1 MSATSR
7 DVTRRDSAGSRAFRF
22 WNKLGLGWLPIADVV
37 SEELPLKRLLRLALF
52 QVSVGM
58 AVALVVGTLNRVMIV
73 ELGVSARL
81 VAVMVALPLVFA
93 PARALIGFRSDNHRS
108 LLGWR
113 RTPYLW
119 FGTMLQFGGLAMM
132 PFALL
137 VLSGAGGGHCAPW
150 VGSFAVSVAFLLT
163 GAGLH
168 TTQTVGLALA
178 TDIAPER
185 SRPQVVAVLCAM
197 LLVGVLISAVLFGVL
212 LSHFTV
218 EKLIQVIQG
227 AALMT
232 MVLNCV
238 ALWKQEPRRAVVG
251 VAETAGSF
259 RSSMAELMAE
269 PQARRRLVAVA
280 FGTVAFSLQDVLVE
294 PYGGQEIGLPV
305 AATTALTALLA
316 VGGLCGFAGGGWL
329 LYRRTD
335 QHRVAAL
342 GVLVG
347 LFAFSCVIFA
357 APMRAPG
364 LFAMGTTLIGC
375 GAALFLVGTLSSAVD
390 SSGKTRVGLKLGS
403 WGAVQAFA
411 AGTAIA
417 AGGLLHDAVAHLA
430 LSGRLGASVVD
441 SATGY
446 EAVYGLEMVLLFA
459 TLVVLGP
466 LVRFSYPSAP
476 LTEFKNPSRKEHLA

>member
-1 MSATSR
+1 MSATSE
-7 DVTRRDSAGSRAFRF
+7 DTATESNASRAFRF

-81 VAVMVALPLVFA
+81 VAIMVALPLVFA

-108 LLGWR
+108 VLGWR

-150 VGSFAVSVAFLLT
+150 VGSVAVSVAFLLI

-185 SRPQVVAVLCAM
+185 SRPQVVAVLCGM
-197 LLVGVLISAVLFGVL
+197 LLVGVLISAVLFGIL

-232 MVLNCV
+232 MIMNCA
-238 ALWKQEPRRAVVG
+238 ALWKQEPRRALTGFV
-251 VAETAGSF
+251 ESTASF
-259 RSSMAELMAE
+259 RESMADLMGE
-269 PQARRRLVAVA
+269 PQARRRLLAVA
-280 FGTVAFSLQDVLVE
+280 LGTIAFSLQDVLLE
-294 PYGGQEIGLPV
+294 PYGGQVLGLPV

-329 LYRRTD
+329 L
-335 QHRVAAL
+335 AAV

-347 LFAFSCVIFA
+347 LFAFSFVIFA
-357 APMRAPG
+357 APMGAPG
-364 LFAMGTTLIGC
+364 LFAIGTTLIGG

-390 SSGKTRVGLKLGS
+390 ASGKIRVGLKLGS

-417 AGGLLHDAVAHLA
+417 AGGLMHDTVAHLA
-430 LSGRLGASVVD
+430 LSGALGASVVD

-466 LVRFSYPSAP
+466 LVRFSYPSASI
-476 LTEFKNPSRKEHLA
+476 TDFENPSRKEHLA

>member
-7 DVTRRDSAGSRAFRF
+7 DRTREAEAGSRAFRF
-22 WNKLGLGWLPIADVV
+22 WNKLGLGWLPIAEVA

-81 VAVMVALPLVFA
+81 VAIMVALPLVFA

-137 VLSGAGGGHCAPW
+137 LLSGAGGGHSAPW
-150 VGSFAVSVAFLLT
+150 AGSFAASVAFLLT

-185 SRPQVVAVLCAM
+185 SRPHVVAVLCAM
-197 LLVGVLISAVLFGVL
+197 LLLGVLISAVLFGVL

-218 EKLIQVIQG
+218 QRLIQVIQG

-232 MVLNCV
+232 MILNGV
-238 ALWKQEPRRAVVG
+238 ALWKQEPRRALTG
-251 VAETAGSF
+251 SAESTASF
-259 RSSMAELMAE
+259 RDSMAALMAE
-269 PQARRRLVAVA
+269 PQARRRLAAVA
-280 FGTVAFSLQDVLVE
+280 LGTIAFSLQDVLLE
-294 PYGGQEIGLPV
+294 PYGGQVLGLPV

-316 VGGLCGFAGGGWL
+316 AGGLCGFAAGGWL

-335 QHRVAAL
+335 QHRVAAS

-347 LFAFSCVIFA
+347 LLAFSCVIFA
-357 APMRAPG
+357 APMATAG
-364 LFAMGTTLIGC
+364 LFAVGTALIGG
-375 GAALFLVGTLSSAVD
+375 GAALFLVGTLASAVD
-390 SSGKTRVGLKLGS
+390 SSGKTRIGLKLGA

-411 AGTAIA
+411 AGAAIA
-417 AGGLLHDAVAHLA
+417 AGGLLHDCVAHIA
-430 LSGRLGASVVD
+430 LSGALGASVVGA
-441 SATGY
+441 ATGY
-446 EAVYGLEMVLLFA
+446 EAVYALEMVILFA
-459 TLVVLGP
+459 TLIVLGP
-466 LVRFSYPSAP
+466 LVRFSYPSVP
-476 LTEFKNPSRKEHLA
+476 LTHFERRSSKERLT

>member
-1 MSATSR
+1 MSVTSP
-7 DVTRRDSAGSRAFRF
+7 ASRAFRF
-22 WNKLGLGWLPIADVV
+22 WNKLGLGYLPIADVV
-37 SEELPLKRLLRLALF
+37 SEELPLTRLLRLALF

-58 AVALVVGTLNRVMIV
+58 TVALVVGTLNRVMIV

-81 VAVMVALPLVFA
+81 VAIMVALPLIFA

-137 VLSGAGGGHCAPW
+137 LLSGAGGGHSAPW

-197 LLVGVLISAVLFGVL
+197 LLLGVLISALLFGIL
-212 LSHFTV
+212 LAHFTV

-232 MVLNCV
+232 MILNGI
-238 ALWKQEPRRAVVG
+238 ALWKQEPRRALTGTIEV
-251 VAETAGSF
+251 TPSF
-259 RSSMAELMAE
+259 RQSMAELVAE
-269 PQARRRLVAVA
+269 PQARRRLLAVA
-280 FGTVAFSLQDVLVE
+280 LGTIAFSLQDVLLE
-294 PYGGQEIGLPV
+294 PYGGQVLGLPV

-316 VGGLCGFAGGGWL
+316 VGGLCGFALGGWL
-329 LYRRTD
+329 LSRKSD

-347 LFAFSCVIFA
+347 LCAFTLVIFA
-357 APMRAPG
+357 APMQAPA
-364 LFAMGTTLIGC
+364 LFAIGTALIGG

-390 SSGKTRVGLKLGS
+390 TSGKTRIGLKLGS
-403 WGAVQAFA
+403 WGAVQAVA

-417 AGGLLHDAVAHLA
+417 AGGVLHDIVAHLA
-430 LSGRLGASVVD
+430 LRGALGASVID

-459 TLVVLGP
+459 TLIVLGP
-466 LVRFSYPSAP
+466 LVRFSVPSSSIKQF
-476 LTEFKNPSRKEHLA
+476 EHPSRKAHLA

>member
-1 MSATSR
+1 MSAS
-7 DVTRRDSAGSRAFRF
+7 SPSSRAFRF

-81 VAVMVALPLVFA
+81 VAIMVALPLVFA

-137 VLSGAGGGHCAPW
+137 LLSGAGGGHQAAW
-150 VGSFAVSVAFLLT
+150 AGSFAVSVAFLLT

-185 SRPQVVAVLCAM
+185 SRPQVVALLCAM
-197 LLVGVLISAVLFGVL
+197 LLVGVLISALLFGIL

-232 MVLNCV
+232 MILNCA
-238 ALWKQEPRRAVVG
+238 ALWKQEPRRALVAT
-251 VAETAGSF
+251 AETAASF
-259 RSSMAELMAE
+259 GASLAEWGRE
-269 PQARRRLVAVA
+269 PQARRRLLAVGL
-280 FGTVAFSLQDVLVE
+280 GTIAFSLQDVLLE
-294 PYGGQEIGLPV
+294 PYGGQVLGLPV

-316 VGGLCGFAGGGWL
+316 VGGLFGFAGGGWL
-329 LYRRTD
+329 LSRRTD
-335 QHRVAAL
+335 QHRVAGLGAL
-342 GVLVG
+342 IG
-347 LFAFSCVIFA
+347 LFAFTFVIFS
-357 APMRAPG
+357 APMQAAG
-364 LFAMGTTLIGC
+364 LFAIGTTLIGC

-390 SSGKTRVGLKLGS
+390 NSGKARIGLRLGS

-417 AGGLLHDAVAHLA
+417 IGGVLHDAVAHLA
-430 LSGRLGASVVD
+430 MRGGLGASLAD
-441 SATGY
+441 PATGY
-446 EAVYGLEMVLLFA
+446 EAVYALEMVLLFA
-459 TLVVLGP
+459 TLIVLGP
-466 LVRFSYPSAP
+466 LVRFSRNAAGPAFFKSPSG
-476 LTEFKNPSRKEHLA
+476 KEHLA

>member
-1 MSATSR
+1 MSAASQDT
-7 DVTRRDSAGSRAFRF
+7 TASRAFRF
-22 WNKLGLGWLPIADVV
+22 WNKLGLGWLPIAEVV

-93 PARALIGFRSDNHRS
+93 PARALIGFRSDNHTS

-197 LLVGVLISAVLFGVL
+197 LLVGVLISAVLFGIL

-232 MVLNCV
+232 MILNCA
-238 ALWKQEPRRAVVG
+238 ALWKQEA
-251 VAETAGSF
+251 
-259 RSSMAELMAE
+259 
-269 PQARRRLVAVA
+269 
-280 FGTVAFSLQDVLVE
+280 
-294 PYGGQEIGLPV
+294 PV
-305 AATTALTALLA
+305 ALWPAWPRPP
-316 VGGLCGFAGGGWL
+316 GPSG
-329 LYRRTD
+329 
-335 QHRVAAL
+335 
-342 GVLVG
+342 
-347 LFAFSCVIFA
+347 
-357 APMRAPG
+357 AP
-364 LFAMGTTLIGC
+364 
-375 GAALFLVGTLSSAVD
+375 
-390 SSGKTRVGLKLGS
+390 
-403 WGAVQAFA
+403 W
-411 AGTAIA
+411 
-417 AGGLLHDAVAHLA
+417 
-430 LSGRLGASVVD
+430 
-441 SATGY
+441 
-446 EAVYGLEMVLLFA
+446 
-459 TLVVLGP
+459 
-466 LVRFSYPSAP
+466 PS
-476 LTEFKNPSRKEHLA
+476 

>member
-1 MSATSR
+1 MSVTSP
-7 DVTRRDSAGSRAFRF
+7 ASRAFRF
-22 WNKLGLGWLPIADVV
+22 WNKLGLGYLPIADVV
-37 SEELPLKRLLRLALF
+37 SEELPLTRLLRLALF

-58 AVALVVGTLNRVMIV
+58 TVALVVGTLNRVMIV

-81 VAVMVALPLVFA
+81 VAIMVALPLIFA

-137 VLSGAGGGHCAPW
+137 LLSGAGGGHSAPW

-197 LLVGVLISAVLFGVL
+197 LLLGVLISALLFGIL
-212 LSHFTV
+212 LAHFTV

-232 MVLNCV
+232 MILNGI
-238 ALWKQEPRRAVVG
+238 ALWKQEPRRALTGTTEV
-251 VAETAGSF
+251 TPSF
-259 RSSMAELMAE
+259 RQSMAELVAE
-269 PQARRRLVAVA
+269 PQARRRLLAVA
-280 FGTVAFSLQDVLVE
+280 LGTIAFSLQDVLLE
-294 PYGGQEIGLPV
+294 PYGGQVLGLPV

-316 VGGLCGFAGGGWL
+316 VGGLCGFALGGWL
-329 LYRRTD
+329 LSRKSD

-347 LFAFSCVIFA
+347 LCAFTLVIFA
-357 APMRAPG
+357 APMQAPA
-364 LFAMGTTLIGC
+364 LFAIGTALIGG

-390 SSGKTRVGLKLGS
+390 TSGKTRIGLKLGS
-403 WGAVQAFA
+403 WGAVQAVA

-417 AGGLLHDAVAHLA
+417 AGGVLHDIVAHLA
-430 LSGRLGASVVD
+430 LRGALGASVID

-459 TLVVLGP
+459 TLIVLGP
-466 LVRFSYPSAP
+466 LVRFSVPSSSI
-476 LTEFKNPSRKEHLA
+476 TQFEHPSRKAHLA

>member
-7 DVTRRDSAGSRAFRF
+7 DTTSRVSAGSRAFRF
-22 WNKLGLGWLPIADVV
+22 WNKLGLGYLPIADVV
-37 SEELPLKRLLRLALF
+37 SDELPLKRLLRLALF

-81 VAVMVALPLVFA
+81 VAIMVALPLVFA

-197 LLVGVLISAVLFGVL
+197 LLVGVLISAVLFGIL

-218 EKLIQVIQG
+218 QKLIQVIQG

-232 MVLNCV
+232 MILNGA
-238 ALWKQEPRRAVVG
+238 ALWKQEPRRALLGVV
-251 VAETAGSF
+251 ETTASF
-259 RSSMAELMAE
+259 RQSMAELVGE
-269 PQARRRLVAVA
+269 PQARRRLAAVA
-280 FGTVAFSLQDVLVE
+280 LGTIAFSLQDVLLE
-294 PYGGQEIGLPV
+294 PYGGQVLGLPV

-316 VGGLCGFAGGGWL
+316 VGGLCGFAAGGWL
-329 LYRRTD
+329 LARKTD

-390 SSGKTRVGLKLGS
+390 SSGKIRVGLKLGS

-417 AGGLLHDAVAHLA
+417 AGGLLHDTVAHLA
-430 LSGRLGASVVD
+430 LGGALGPSLVD

-446 EAVYGLEMVLLFA
+446 EAVYGLEMVILFA

-476 LTEFKNPSRKEHLA
+476 LTHFERPSRKENLA

>member
-7 DVTRRDSAGSRAFRF
+7 DRSHAAEAGSRAFRF

-37 SEELPLKRLLRLALF
+37 SEELPLTRLLRLALF

-81 VAVMVALPLVFA
+81 VAIMVALPLVFA
-93 PARALIGFRSDNHRS
+93 PARALIGFRSDNHQS

-137 VLSGAGGGHCAPW
+137 LLSGAGGGHSAPW
-150 VGSFAVSVAFLLT
+150 AGSFAASVAFLLT

-197 LLVGVLISAVLFGVL
+197 LLLGVLISAVLFGIL

-218 EKLIQVIQG
+218 QKLIQVIQG

-232 MVLNCV
+232 MILNGV
-238 ALWKQEPRRAVVG
+238 ALWKQEPRRALSGIV
-251 VAETAGSF
+251 ETTTSF
-259 RSSMAELMAE
+259 RESMAALMAE
-269 PQARRRLVAVA
+269 PQARRRLAAVA
-280 FGTVAFSLQDVLVE
+280 LGTIAFSLQDVLLE
-294 PYGGQEIGLPV
+294 PYGGQVLGLPV

-316 VGGLCGFAGGGWL
+316 VGGLCGFAVGGWL
-329 LYRRTD
+329 LYRRAD
-335 QHRVAAL
+335 QHRVAAI
-342 GVLVG
+342 GVIVG
-347 LFAFSCVIFA
+347 LLAFSCVIFA
-357 APMRAPG
+357 APMAAPG
-364 LFAMGTTLIGC
+364 LFAMGTALIGC
-375 GAALFLVGTLSSAVD
+375 GAALFLVGTLASAVD

-417 AGGLLHDAVAHLA
+417 GGGLLHDSVAHLA
-430 LSGRLGASVVD
+430 LSGALGTTVVS

-446 EAVYGLEMVLLFA
+446 QAVYGLEMIILFA
-459 TLVVLGP
+459 TLIVLGP
-466 LVRFSYPSAP
+466 LVRFSSPSAP
-476 LTEFKNPSRKEHLA
+476 LTHFERPSRKEHLA